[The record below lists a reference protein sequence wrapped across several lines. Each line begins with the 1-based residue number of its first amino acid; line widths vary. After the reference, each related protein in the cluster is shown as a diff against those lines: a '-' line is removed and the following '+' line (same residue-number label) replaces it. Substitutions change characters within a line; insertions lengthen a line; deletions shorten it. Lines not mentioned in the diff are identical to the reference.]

1 MRQLYIDYQLSSLI
15 SSDRYMPFI
24 DLFEVATYLIAPQ
37 KLPRL
42 ASDVLVEISKVYRS
56 DRSDRLDSQSSD
68 STSADSD
75 STSADSDSTSADSDS
90 NSAESCP
97 NYVDS
102 DVKLDSILINYD

>member
-1 MRQLYIDYQLSSLI
+1 
-15 SSDRYMPFI
+15 MPFI

-42 ASDVLVEISKVYRS
+42 ASDVLLEISKVYRS
-56 DRSDRLDSQSSD
+56 DRSDRLDSQS
-68 STSADSD
+68 
-75 STSADSDSTSADSDS
+75 SDSTSADSDS

-102 DVKLDSILINYD
+102 DVKLDSIVVDYH

>member
-1 MRQLYIDYQLSSLI
+1 
-15 SSDRYMPFI
+15 MPFI

-75 STSADSDSTSADSDS
+75 SNSAESDS

-102 DVKLDSILINYD
+102 DVKLDSILIDYD